1 MGTLVF
7 ILVLSILIIVH
18 EFGHFMTAKKLGVRV
33 ERFAIG
39 FGPIL
44 FKRIFK
50 GTEFAVCLI
59 PLGGYVKMAGDERQ
73 DCQGANDEF
82 YAKSVGRRSLIV
94 LAGPLVNYIFAF
106 VCFFLVFMIGYP
118 SLSTKIG
125 EVKEDYPA
133 YKAGIQTGDE
143 ILEVNDRSVEGWEDV
158 QSLIAQS
165 AAESSIALTVR
176 RQQKEVS
183 LTIVPVEEE
192 AKNIFGQTIRS
203 RFIGIV
209 PNEEIVFF
217 RYGPISALWRSGE
230 KLFRFTSMT
239 YKALFLMITG
249 GVSARDAVTG
259 PVGIFYLI
267 HQAASLGFS
276 YVLYIMAMISASL
289 AIFNLLPFPI
299 LDGGHIL
306 FFVIEKIRGKPLSEK
321 VDEAIHRV
329 SLSLI
334 VALAI
339 FVFYNDF
346 VRYGILDKIF
356 HFISKIFS

>member
-18 EFGHFMTAKKLGVRV
+18 EFGHFITAKKLGVRV

-39 FGPIL
+39 FGPVL
-44 FKRIFK
+44 FKRIIQ
-50 GTEFAVCLI
+50 GTEFAICSI

-73 DCQGANDEF
+73 DCEGASDEF
-82 YAKSVGRRSLIV
+82 YSKSVGKRSLIV
-94 LAGPLVNYIFAF
+94 LAGPLVNYVFAF

-118 SLSTKIG
+118 ALSTKIG
-125 EVKEDYPA
+125 EVKTDYPA
-133 YKAGIQTGDE
+133 YRAGLQVGDE
-143 ILEVNDRSVEGWEDV
+143 ILQVNDRSVKEWEEV
-158 QSLIAQS
+158 QSFISQS
-165 AAESSIALTVR
+165 AAEASMELTVR
-176 RQQKEVS
+176 REQKELL
-183 LTIVPVEEE
+183 LTIIPVEEE
-192 AKNIFGQTIRS
+192 AKNIFGQTVRS
-203 RFIGIV
+203 RFIGIA
-209 PNEEIVFF
+209 PEQEIVFF
-217 RYGPISALWRSGE
+217 RYGPLSALRRSSE
-230 KLFRFTSMT
+230 KLFRFTAMT
-239 YKALFLMITG
+239 YQALFLMITG

-267 HQAASLGFS
+267 RQAATLGFS

-306 FFVIEKIRGKPLSEK
+306 FFGIEKIRGKPLPEK
-321 VDEAIHRV
+321 IDEIIHRI

-334 VALAI
+334 IALAI

-356 HFISKIFS
+356 QLISKLIS